1 MGRTPNLLSLAF
13 DSWSM
18 GIQAS
23 EVIGLR
29 MVRFAGGGPAAAA
42 EAQWMMTEKIEAV
55 WELQRLAAS
64 GAFGSDLEGTAARQ
78 MRHVSKKIRANRRR
92 LSR

>member
-1 MGRTPNLLSLAF
+1 
-13 DSWSM
+13 M

-29 MVRFAGGGPAAAA
+29 MVKFAGGGPAAAA
-42 EAQWMMTEKIEAV
+42 EAQLMFAEKIDAV

-64 GAFGSDLEGTAARQ
+64 GAFGADPEGATARQ